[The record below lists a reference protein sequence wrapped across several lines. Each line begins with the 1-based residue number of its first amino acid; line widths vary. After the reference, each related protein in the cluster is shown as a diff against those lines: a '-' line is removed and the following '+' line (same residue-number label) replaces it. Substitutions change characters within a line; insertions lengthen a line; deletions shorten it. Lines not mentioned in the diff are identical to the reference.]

1 MVFQVAVHR
10 QRDPDLLAEVA
21 REVYVLLLVLER
33 KLRAE
38 GVGNHVWALALPK
51 NGRGG
56 GDGGVDVAGKTA
68 NRRLNFGGSN
78 VAPPPGSRTP
88 PEAQTSRLKKERSR
102 LNGS

>member
-68 NRRLNFGGSN
+68 NRRLNFGGY
-78 VAPPPGSRTP
+78 VMWLRP
-88 PEAQTSRLKKERSR
+88 PEAGRPRKRRQVA
-102 LNGS
+102 